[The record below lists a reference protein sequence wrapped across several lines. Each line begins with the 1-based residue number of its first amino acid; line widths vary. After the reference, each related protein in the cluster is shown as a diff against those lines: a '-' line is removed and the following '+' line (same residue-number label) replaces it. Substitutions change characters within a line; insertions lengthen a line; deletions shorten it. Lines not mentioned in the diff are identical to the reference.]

1 MSHNLYDMKN
11 WDPMLCSALG
21 ALAYAANSELL
32 PTWSHTLVG
41 AFTGFI
47 FIAVYWL
54 ISNKLKI
61 WVRVSISVVVAVAAA
76 AIVRIIAVA

>member
-1 MSHNLYDMKN
+1 MKKWN
-11 WDPMLCSALG
+11 PMLCIVLSG
-21 ALAYAANSELL
+21 LAYIVNSELL

-54 ISNKLKI
+54 ISNRLKI
-61 WVRVSISVVVAVAAA
+61 WVRVSISVVVAIAVA
-76 AIVRIIAVA
+76 AIVRILLL

>member
-41 AFTGFI
+41 AFNR
-47 FIAVYWL
+47 L
-54 ISNKLKI
+54 
-61 WVRVSISVVVAVAAA
+61 
-76 AIVRIIAVA
+76 